1 MYICIHVVVVHPP
14 VASKAAASL
23 YALRMLKAHGLEGQ
37 TLCEVTQS
45 TLVAQ
50 LIYASSSWSGF
61 VKAEERAK
69 LQSILNKASRYGFC
83 QGISELSINCS
94 NHQMTPYLIQL

>member
-23 YALRMLKAHGLEGQ
+23 YALKMLKAHGLEGQ
-37 TLCEVTQS
+37 ALCEVTQS
-45 TLVAQ
+45 TLMAQ

-61 VKAEERAK
+61 VKAEERSK
-69 LQSILNKASRYGFC
+69 
-83 QGISELSINCS
+83 
-94 NHQMTPYLIQL
+94 P